1 MRRVKGG
8 DGMRERVVLLTGLV
22 AAWVAGMGDMVHAAW
37 ALPVSLVAAFY
48 TGAAAVWLLKRLA
61 G

>member
-1 MRRVKGG
+1 
-8 DGMRERVVLLTGLV
+8 MRERVVLLTGLV

-37 ALPVSLVAAFY
+37 ALPVSLVAAGY
-48 TGAAAVWLLKRLA
+48 VGAAAAWLLERLA